1 MIFFPGFA
9 IFIEPIHTT
18 GSIIETVS
26 TDHDSRIEEL
36 VKQKMQGKSYSS
48 IREELAESGMPD
60 EEIKKLIRQVD
71 ERVLSETMQDG
82 TKERVRLWYRVGLI
96 VAIGGLALSIAYN
109 AGLTLRNLP
118 AWVAYSPFFAGI
130 VVMIYARAL
139 QRKQSDPP
147 DTGTGA
153 IRKRRPYK

>member
-1 MIFFPGFA
+1 M
-9 IFIEPIHTT
+9 
-18 GSIIETVS
+18 S
-26 TDHDSRIEEL
+26 TDQESRIEEL
-36 VKQKMQGKSYSS
+36 VKQKMDGKSYST
-48 IREELAESGMPD
+48 IREELTEAGMPE
-60 EEIKKLIRQVD
+60 EEIKKLIRKVD

-82 TKERVRLWYRVGLI
+82 TKEKVRLWYRIGLI

-109 AGLTLRNLP
+109 AGLTLRGFP

-139 QRKQSDPP
+139 QRKQSEPE

>member
-1 MIFFPGFA
+1 MD
-9 IFIEPIHTT
+9 T
-18 GSIIETVS
+18 SK
-26 TDHDSRIEEL
+26 DSRIEAL
-36 VKQKMQGKSYSS
+36 VREKMGGKSYSH
-48 IREELAESGMPD
+48 IREELAESGMPE

-82 TKERVRLWYRVGLI
+82 TKEKVRLWYRIGLI
-96 VAIGGLALSIAYN
+96 VAIGGLVLSIAYN
-109 AGLTLRNLP
+109 AGLALRGLP
-118 AWVAYSPFFAGI
+118 AWVAYSPFLAGI

>member
-1 MIFFPGFA
+1 MSAEG
-9 IFIEPIHTT
+9 
-18 GSIIETVS
+18 
-26 TDHDSRIEEL
+26 DSRIELL
-36 VKQKMQGKSYSS
+36 VKQKMDGKSYST
-48 IREELAESGMPD
+48 IREELAESGMPE

-71 ERVLSETMQDG
+71 ERVLSETMQNG
-82 TKERVRLWYRVGLI
+82 TKEKVRLWYRIGLI
-96 VAIGGLALSIAYN
+96 VAIGGLVLSIAYN
-109 AGLTLRNLP
+109 VGFALRGFP
-118 AWVAYSPFFAGI
+118 AWAAYSPFFVGI